1 MTGYEDVYDFSNGQH
16 GVDLVLQHPEF
27 HPLRILSWSI
37 DAGAVSF
44 THWTCPL
51 RNELIGALVAL
62 DACGKEESPL
72 LSRIQLWH
80 PGHPARSPEDVPY
93 LYDG

>member
-44 THWTCPL
+44 TH
-51 RNELIGALVAL
+51 
-62 DACGKEESPL
+62 
-72 LSRIQLWH
+72 
-80 PGHPARSPEDVPY
+80 
-93 LYDG
+93 